1 MLLHYGRYDR
11 ESGLRVL
18 ELILIRI
25 WQWIRGEVHVY
36 YPSNSFTLARMLS
49 HHIMTLYELGGTC
62 LLVSLSEP

>member
-11 ESGLRVL
+11 ESSLRIL

-36 YPSNSFTLARMLS
+36 YSFTLARMLS
-49 HHIMTLYELGGTC
+49 HLIITLYELGGTC